1 MIEICRESSNEAQQ
15 GPILDEYEHGRA
27 QREEVHDS
35 AILDRVN
42 QREGDCH
49 QRGKAIEDDQA

>member
-1 MIEICRESSNEAQQ
+1 MIEICRESPYEARQ

-35 AILDRVN
+35 AILDLVN

-49 QRGKAIEDDQA
+49 RRGKATEDNQA